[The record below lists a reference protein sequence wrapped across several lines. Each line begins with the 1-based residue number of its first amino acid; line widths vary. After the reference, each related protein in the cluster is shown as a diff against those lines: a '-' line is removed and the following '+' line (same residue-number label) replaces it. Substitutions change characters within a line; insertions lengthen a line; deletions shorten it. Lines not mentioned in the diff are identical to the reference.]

1 MMQADH
7 KVFIKQDLALLINW
21 MKWPIEHMLQAIT
34 LESNINKI
42 HTNTKVMARY
52 IQIDSQN
59 RTR

>member
-1 MMQADH
+1 
-7 KVFIKQDLALLINW
+7 
-21 MKWPIEHMLQAIT
+21 MLQAIT